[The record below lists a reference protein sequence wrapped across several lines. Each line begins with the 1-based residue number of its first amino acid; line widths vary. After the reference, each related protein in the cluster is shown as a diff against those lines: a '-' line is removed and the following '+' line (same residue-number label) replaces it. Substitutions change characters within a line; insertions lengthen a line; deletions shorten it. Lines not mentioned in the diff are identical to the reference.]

1 MDVRVLEELF
11 LKERLLYVKLSEF
24 EDLTRQL
31 GEALDRRDEVSVQM
45 LLNMREEPAHR
56 MQEVDRQLRSRL
68 LELPEDDAIR
78 AREILEGGEQKG
90 PEEAALCGQ
99 VSQNHRLMLR
109 CREMDK
115 QLSMRM
121 GGRKSFY
128 TKYRE

>member
-1 MDVRVLEELF
+1 MDARVLKEL
-11 LKERLLYVKLSEF
+11 LLQERLIYVKLSEF

-45 LLNMREEPAHR
+45 LLNMRGEPAHR
-56 MQEVDRQLRSRL
+56 MQEADQQVRRRL

-78 AREILEGGEQKG
+78 AREILEGAEQSG
-90 PEEAALCGQ
+90 PEESALCGQ
-99 VSQNHRLMLR
+99 VLQNRRLLER

-121 GGRKSFY
+121 GGPRSFY
-128 TKYRE
+128 TKFR